1 MSIVKVKL
9 VEVVP
14 SSEISFEVAVIIA
27 AGSSSLTKFKDSSRV
42 SKLVPDPSSLCVA
55 NNAFVKSAATKLNR
69 IVSIPSIVSSS
80 TAVMLTDPLDSPA
93 AIVTSVV
100 VFPFASVTVYCPA
113 SAVPA
118 KVNGIVISCALI
130 ACAVI
135 VAVSA
140 TELAASVTANADS
153 DIETETGSSL
163 SIIVTVTAA
172 SVEVAFT
179 AVPGVTIIV
188 SSASSI

>member
-42 SKLVPDPSSLCVA
+42 SKLVSDPWLCDA

-80 TAVMLTDPLDSPA
+80 TAVMLTDPLDSPGV
-93 AIVTSVV
+93 IVTSLV

-118 KVNGIVISCALI
+118 KVNGTVISCALI
-130 ACAVI
+130 A
-135 VAVSA
+135 
-140 TELAASVTANADS
+140 
-153 DIETETGSSL
+153 
-163 SIIVTVTAA
+163 
-172 SVEVAFT
+172 
-179 AVPGVTIIV
+179 
-188 SSASSI
+188 